1 PGVEAAAPAI
11 RSPRNAS
18 WRTPACLLVAT
29 FVAVGGASPSR
40 ATSLPGGGSAASDCY
55 VVLNTQGTALAARP
69 NRLECKDGDP
79 QCDQDGDCHNGC
91 KFRVRVCINQ
101 DGCQASSSLRS
112 LQIGPAKFAIPRP
125 MTLSGAACG
134 DFADVPVSLKGKA
147 KTRPG
152 KQVIVLKARAQGA
165 KSTDTDK
172 DTLVCLPRLAS
183 EPCPT
188 TTTSSLPPIV
198 VPTTSTSTS
207 TTSTSATSSTILATT
222 TTTTTMLL
230 GATSTTTT
238 TLCAPIVIG
247 QTIPNTYRLNG
258 TTGETRCT
266 TNPV

>member
-1 PGVEAAAPAI
+1 
-11 RSPRNAS
+11 
-18 WRTPACLLVAT
+18 
-29 FVAVGGASPSR
+29 
-40 ATSLPGGGSAASDCY
+40 
-55 VVLNTQGTALAARP
+55 
-69 NRLECKDGDP
+69 
-79 QCDQDGDCHNGC
+79 
-91 KFRVRVCINQ
+91 RVRVCINQ

-188 TTTSSLPPIV
+188 TTTSSPPPIV

-207 TTSTSATSSTILATT
+207 TTSTSATTSTIVTN
-222 TTTTTMLL
+222 TTML
-230 GATSTTTT
+230 GGTSTTTT
-238 TLCAPIVIG
+238 TLCPPLVVAQPI
-247 QTIPNTYRLNG
+247 PKTYRPNG
-258 TTGETRCT
+258 TTG
-266 TNPV
+266 